1 MEKTFKR
8 EYTLKLLKI
17 VFYIAILFTGLV
29 IGSFIFFCIS
39 SKYADYALKLV
50 RIAMITTFA
59 SMVIMLPFVIFK
71 PSFKY
76 RIKVNED
83 LTEIVFMFGT
93 KDVEVRTI
101 KRNFIITKDFNS
113 VTLDDGITT
122 VELYYNKELL
132 DFLHQIQES

>member
-1 MEKTFKR
+1 
-8 EYTLKLLKI
+8 
-17 VFYIAILFTGLV
+17 
-29 IGSFIFFCIS
+29 
-39 SKYADYALKLV
+39 
-50 RIAMITTFA
+50 MITTFS

-76 RIKVNED
+76 KIKVNED
-83 LTEIVFMFGT
+83 LTEIIFMFGT

-101 KRNFIITKDFNS
+101 KRNFVITKDFNS